1 MVRHVIKVKGTQNTL
16 RALLTEEVQEELISG
31 MRVPDWTLLYLKL
44 LTRTPD
50 AAWQTLLNVTHLG
63 KSRVS
68 EILLSDRLLFK

>member
-1 MVRHVIKVKGTQNTL
+1 MVHHVIKVKGTQNTL

-50 AAWQTLLNVTHLG
+50 AAWQTLLNVIHLG
-63 KSRVS
+63 KRRVS
-68 EILLSDRLLFK
+68 EILLSDRLVFK

>member
-1 MVRHVIKVKGTQNTL
+1 MVCHVIKVKGTQNTL

-63 KSRVS
+63 KIRVS
-68 EILLSDRLLFK
+68 EILLSDRLVFK

>member
-50 AAWQTLLNVTHLG
+50 AAWQTLLNVIHLG
-63 KSRVS
+63 KRRVS
-68 EILLSDRLLFK
+68 EILLSDRLVFK

>member
-1 MVRHVIKVKGTQNTL
+1 MVCHVIKVKGTQNTL

-50 AAWQTLLNVTHLG
+50 AAWQTFLNVTHLG

-68 EILLSDRLLFK
+68 EILLSDRLVFK

>member
-16 RALLTEEVQEELISG
+16 RALLTEEVQEELING

-50 AAWQTLLNVTHLG
+50 AACQTLLNVTHLG

-68 EILLSDRLLFK
+68 EILLSDRLVFK

>member
-31 MRVPDWTLLYLKL
+31 MRVPDWTLLFLKL

-50 AAWQTLLNVTHLG
+50 AAQQTLLNVTHLG
-63 KSRVS
+63 KSRVN
-68 EILLSDRLLFK
+68 EILLSDRLVFK